1 MAQEGPSERQM
12 HLAMQ
17 EQMNFHRQ
25 ILTRKVQVSRNLSP
39 SENTDSSN
47 VSESTDNRDD
57 NNDPA
62 DPQQQMNPFLRLPP
76 RRPLTE
82 GARALPS
89 SPSTADAE
97 GSVGQGSQSDD
108 EGLDLYRWARF
119 NLNVGME
126 DDDLFDFLES

>member
-1 MAQEGPSERQM
+1 MTQEGPSERQM

-17 EQMNFHRQ
+17 EHMNFHRQ

-39 SENTDSSN
+39 SENTDSNN
-47 VSESTDNRDD
+47 VSGSVDNHDDD
-57 NNDPA
+57 NNPA
-62 DPQQQMNPFLRLPP
+62 DPQQQINPFLRPP
-76 RRPLTE
+76 PHRLLTD
-82 GARALPS
+82 
-89 SPSTADAE
+89 SPATADAE

-108 EGLDLYRWARF
+108 EGLDLYHWARF